1 VARRK
6 IYLREVDSRA
16 VHAIGY
22 DQSRREVYILYRNE
36 QRGLY
41 VYSDVTPLEW
51 RMLQHTSSI
60 GAIVNAHIKPRHA
73 YRQAGSAEIEIVIRP
88 GTPAAHD

>member
-6 IYLREVDSRA
+6 IYLCEVDSRA

-22 DQSRREVYILYRNE
+22 DESWRELYILYRNE
-36 QRGLY
+36 QRSLY

-60 GAIVNAHIKPRHA
+60 GAIVNAHITPRLA
-73 YRQAGSAEIEIVIRP
+73 YRQPDLAEIEIVIRP
-88 GTPAAHD
+88 RTRAVLD

>member
-1 VARRK
+1 MARHK

-22 DQSRREVYILYRNE
+22 DKSRRELYILFRSE

-73 YRQAGSAEIEIVIRP
+73 YRQPDLAEFKIVIRP
-88 GTPAAHD
+88 GTRAALD